1 MQNIENTIVSR
12 IYGHGRGWVFTPKDF
27 LDCGGRSAIDA
38 AFNRL
43 LKKGVIRKCLRGVY
57 DYPRYSN
64 LFNAPV
70 SPEPDQIAR
79 AIARVHSWTILP
91 SGETALNLLGLS
103 TQVPGKYIYFS
114 DGTSKVYSWD
124 GGVISFKKRA
134 IKETVALSS
143 STALV
148 VQALKA
154 LGEKNVTAGIISKLK
169 DKLSDQDKKTALR
182 ETKYVTGWV
191 YDVLKKIS
199 EGNISDA

>member
-1 MQNIENTIVSR
+1 MENVENKIISR

-27 LDCGGRSAIDA
+27 IDCGGRSAIDTA
-38 AFNRL
+38 LNRL
-43 LKKGVIRKCLRGVY
+43 VKKGIVRKCLRGIY

-64 LFNAPV
+64 LFNAPA

-79 AIARVHSWTILP
+79 TIARVHSWTIIP

-114 DGTSKVYSWD
+114 DGTSRMYSWD

-134 IKETVALSS
+134 IKETAALSS
-143 STALV
+143 CTALV

-154 LGEKNVTAGIISKLK
+154 MGEKNVTLEVISKLK
-169 DKLSDQDKKTALR
+169 ETLSDQDKKVALR
-182 ETKYVTGWV
+182 EAKYVTGWV
-191 YDVLKKIS
+191 YEMIKKIADGS
-199 EGNISDA
+199 T